1 MAEPD
6 VRVEIVEHG
15 APIPAHADVVL
26 LPGSKATLADLAQFK
41 AFGWDIDIKAHHR
54 RGGLV
59 VGLCGGYQM
68 LGTRVADPDG
78 IEGAPADVEGL
89 SLLNVETVIGGNK
102 SLIEVRAMETLTN
115 TSVVGY
121 EMHMGRTTGPDTSRP
136 WLQKSDGLSD
146 GAISADGR
154 VMAGY
159 MHGIFASDEFRRA
172 FLDRL
177 KSGRSGDVDYERR
190 IDAALDGLAQHMEKH
205 IDLDALL
212 KLAR

>member
-1 MAEPD
+1 
-6 VRVEIVEHG
+6 
-15 APIPAHADVVL
+15 
-26 LPGSKATLADLAQFK
+26 
-41 AFGWDIDIKAHHR
+41 
-54 RGGLV
+54 
-59 VGLCGGYQM
+59 
-68 LGTRVADPDG
+68 
-78 IEGAPADVEGL
+78 
-89 SLLNVETVIGGNK
+89 
-102 SLIEVRAMETLTN
+102 
-115 TSVVGY
+115 
-121 EMHMGRTTGPDTSRP
+121 MHMGRTTGPDTSRP
-136 WLQKSDGLSD
+136 WLQKSDGISD